1 MTLKEAK
8 HNYLMNP
15 NDETYRDFCSALQN
29 SKMFMLAEWDL
40 TKGEEQQFKDSVPG
54 DVIHIDTK
62 MLPVAFEFDENRWI
76 IPAFSDR
83 SSITDRDIKKYTVLE
98 CNSKTVLAAYNAY
111 KKVTGK
117 EIRILLDM
125 DSEPLDF
132 DDEELLYSK

>member
-8 HNYLMNP
+8 HNYLTSP
-15 NDETYRDFCSALQN
+15 NDETYRDFCAALQN
-29 SKMFMLAEWDL
+29 SKMFMLAEWNL
-40 TKGEEQQFKDSVPG
+40 TKSEEQQFKDFEPD

-76 IPAFSDR
+76 IPVFSDR
-83 SSITDRDIKKYTVLE
+83 SSITDRYSKKYTVLE
-98 CNSKTVLAAYNAY
+98 CNSRTVLVTYNAY

-125 DSEPLDF
+125 NSESLDF